1 MRTPVNRA
9 SAALLALLSSAA
21 LLAGCDR
28 DDQRTAGQKVDQA
41 IAATE
46 RTAAVIKSETREA
59 GRDVQQAVG
68 AAADSAANTARDVA
82 ITAEINARLARDEQ
96 LSALRINVDTSGGQV
111 MLRGSAPNAAARDRA
126 TELARAVDGV
136 VNVNNELSVQPRS

>member
-1 MRTPVNRA
+1 MRTTVNRTC
-9 SAALLALLSSAA
+9 AALLALLSSAA

-46 RTAAVIKSETREA
+46 RTAAEIGAETREA

-96 LSALRINVDTSGGQV
+96 LSALRINVDTAGGQV
-111 MLRGSAPNAAARDRA
+111 VLRGTAPTDAARDRA

-136 VNVNNELSVQPRS
+136 VAVNNELTVQPRS